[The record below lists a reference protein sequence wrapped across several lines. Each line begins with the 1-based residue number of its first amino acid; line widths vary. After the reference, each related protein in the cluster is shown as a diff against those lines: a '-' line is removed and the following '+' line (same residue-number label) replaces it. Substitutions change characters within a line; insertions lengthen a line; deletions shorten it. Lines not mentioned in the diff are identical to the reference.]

1 MSDIKGNL
9 IVYSLKDKREKAKFN
24 FYKKRFKKFDKN
36 LNILTNDDNI
46 YVSDNLGFLYAYNY
60 EKIKFC
66 GQKTIR
72 YLLDQI

>member
-24 FYKKRFKKFDKN
+24 FIKRDLKFDKN
-36 LNILTNDDNI
+36 LNISTNDDNI

-60 EKIKFC
+60 EKNKFC